1 MISNFIKMPA
11 ILKLLSVCFLVVL
24 SFSMYSMTPG
34 TSVVIFGSEVSAL
47 QWWTSGSGL
56 VSFITA
62 ISMMFAS
69 MLMLRRSRYGRLAY
83 IFSWLAMDL
92 SIIFVASSF
101 GSGVGILISTLSNSL
116 ITTLLIILYLY
127 KSAAVKKYFLND

>member
-1 MISNFIKMPA
+1 MPA

-24 SFSMYSMTPG
+24 SFSMCSMIPG
-34 TSVVIFGSEVSAL
+34 TSVVIFGSEVSAS
-47 QWWTSGSGL
+47 QWWASGSGL

-62 ISMMFAS
+62 VSMMFAS

-116 ITTLLIILYLY
+116 ITTLLIVLYLY